1 MEEQKNN
8 FKLSKVNWIF
18 AIIVIGISSF
28 VFLKKDGING
38 YSLGYLV
45 GLIVTAGIIPL
56 IFALVVWLIRGRVP
70 YAGTYTFNIVLAI
83 LCLGIVKEIG
93 AISMERSN
101 SIDEISKSVS
111 SYKDSLSNN
120 GDPDRAFDQY
130 SSTFQKNLAK
140 LINNSSGNEQ
150 EVYKKLLEFFTNNQV
165 VMVEWQKS
173 YDSVMNPRILDYSI
187 LNSSEELKYQ
197 VNVLEHYKVE
207 SESYKRNFITR
218 KSRVKELFKNIPENN
233 ELLKGVMTGI
243 SKKDSVQKPVFVPLI
258 DTHIEYSKNLISIL
272 DLLEKNGQ
280 SWTYDNGQLFFESE
294 EIEDKFTSIIQK
306 VIENEKIIN
315 ELTDKLIEVM

>member
-38 YSLGYLV
+38 FSLGYLV

-70 YAGTYTFNIVLAI
+70 YAGTYTFNIVLAF

-93 AISMERSN
+93 AMSMERSN
-101 SIDEISKSVS
+101 SIDEISKSVT
-111 SYKDSLSNN
+111 SYKNSLSNN

-150 EVYKKLLEFFTNNQV
+150 EVYKKLLEFFTNNQI

-173 YDSVMNPRILDYSI
+173 YDSVMNPRILDYSV

-197 VNVLEHYKVE
+197 VNVLEHYRAE
-207 SESYKRNFITR
+207 SESYKKNFITR
-218 KSRVKELFKNIPENN
+218 KSRMKELFVNIPQNN
-233 ELLKGVMTGI
+233 EVLQGVMAGI

-258 DTHIEYSKNLISIL
+258 DTHIEYSNNLISIL
-272 DLLEKNGQ
+272 DLLKKNEQ
-280 SWTYDNGQLFFESE
+280 DWTYDNGQLFFESE
-294 EIEDKFTSIIQK
+294 EIEDKFTGIIQK
-306 VIENEKIIN
+306 VIENEQIIN
-315 ELTDKLIEVM
+315 ELSDKLFEVM